1 MHNKNGVSRLVYKLI
16 TKNNY
21 SNMKKILTVVAAIAL
36 FIGTLSAQ
44 NTFKGIVKYK
54 VESTG
59 SVAMTIPDEA
69 ATADIKVDG
78 NNLFTK
84 SAIFMSMQGQECVLV
99 NNMRSTVCM
108 DLSQLVGYLRNQGSE
123 FTYQGD
129 GKLIIKNEY
138 KESDFDSVTIPDT
151 EPGHFY
157 YEYVDGE
164 TKTIAGQA
172 AKKVIRHM
180 YDEEGND
187 HPMEMWYSDE
197 MGPAINIMFNGIK
210 GMPLQCTMDAGEGR
224 AITYTATEVVKG
236 KVKEADF
243 LLPAG
248 YDTLSDEELKEFFE
262 QLQEEIERL
271 QGE

>member
-1 MHNKNGVSRLVYKLI
+1 
-16 TKNNY
+16 
-21 SNMKKILTVVAAIAL
+21 MKKILTVVAAIML
-36 FIGTLSAQ
+36 TVGSLSAQ

-59 SVAMTIPDEA
+59 QVAMTIPEEA
-69 ATADIKVDG
+69 ANAEIKVDG
-78 NNLFTK
+78 VNLFTK
-84 SAIFMSMQGQECVLV
+84 SPIFMSAMGQECVLV
-99 NNMRSTVCM
+99 NNMRSTSCM

-123 FTYQGD
+123 FTYQGS
-129 GKLIIKNEY
+129 GKLIVKNEF

-164 TKTIAGQA
+164 TRQIAGQT
-172 AKKVIRHM
+172 AKKVVRHM
-180 YDEEGND
+180 YDEDGVD

-197 MGPAINIMFNGIK
+197 MGPAINVMFNGIK

-248 YDTLSDEELKEFFE
+248 YDTLSDEELTEFFE
-262 QLQEEIERL
+262 QLQEEIELL